1 MVKVGDR
8 IRLSSMKGADR
19 EGVVTAVAGS
29 LLRVRWPSQ
38 EETTVVPAPGTLTVL
53 TAGTAGPETAANKKG
68 AVKSAAG
75 AKKTNASKSATPTKS
90 SAKKIKGTQRPKR

>member
-1 MVKVGDR
+1 
-8 IRLSSMKGADR
+8 
-19 EGVVTAVAGS
+19 
-29 LLRVRWPSQ
+29 
-38 EETTVVPAPGTLTVL
+38 VL